1 MTRILRNAR
10 RTDGTIVDL
19 AVADGRITAVTP
31 AGTSPV
37 GDTPVDDLGNW
48 LVVPAL
54 VEPHAHLDKALTAEI
69 VPNPKGDL
77 LGAIEAWIVAAAAG
91 RITHE
96 GTVERAHAAM
106 ELLLVHGVTAVR
118 THVNVLGTNGTAAL
132 RAVKEAAT
140 RFEGLL
146 DVQTVAL
153 TSSPMTGP
161 DSGANRAALD
171 AAIEEGVDLVGG
183 CPHLDPDAEG
193 LIANAIRVA
202 TDAGVGIDLHVDDP
216 GVLTLRELARQVID
230 SGFAGS
236 VSASHCVTLGM
247 QSPATQTEV
256 ARLVAEA
263 GISVFPLPQTNLF
276 LQGRDH
282 PTAPPRGL
290 TAVAAAVT
298 VFGFVVVDDGD
309 TSRMTDFVCD
319 VAFPEKSFTDGVV
332 AGELTVQHLDRHSGP
347 VSVGRSV
354 HRSHAP
360 DAQQGI
366 ETVFFAH
373 PPAQTLASPLAN
385 LSDAAGCRG
394 CLIFGQRDL
403 WVAGSTRRGHMPESA
418 AKYTA
423 GDMLSLLAQ
432 IRATTRINHDADP
445 TIGGDGCVPDARL
458 ARASGEDVD
467 VFSTH
472 LETAIFGDETSVVR
486 SPGRVTQSLIR
497 RDVKDLA

>member
-202 TDAGVGIDLHVDDP
+202 TDAGVGIDLHVDEMLDP

-282 PTAPPRGL
+282 PTATPRGL
-290 TAVAAAVT
+290 TAVAALQEHGVLVAAGADNVQDPFNLIGRSDPMET
-298 VFGFVVVDDGD
+298 AALMVMAGHQLP
-309 TSRMTDFVCD
+309 D
-319 VAFPEKSFTDGVV
+319 VAFDMVSNNGRR
-332 AGELTVQHLDRHSGP
+332 ALGLAP
-347 VSVGRSV
+347 V
-354 HRSHAP
+354 
-360 DAQQGI
+360 
-366 ETVFFAH
+366 
-373 PPAQTLASPLAN
+373 TLA
-385 LSDAAGCRG
+385 
-394 CLIFGQRDL
+394 
-403 WVAGSTRRGHMPESA
+403 V
-418 AKYTA
+418 
-423 GDMLSLLAQ
+423 GDPADLLAIDAPS
-432 IRATTRINHDADP
+432 IRGAIADAPMSRRVYRGGRLVASADHTRTLH
-445 TIGGDGCVPDARL
+445 RH
-458 ARASGEDVD
+458 ED
-467 VFSTH
+467 
-472 LETAIFGDETSVVR
+472 
-486 SPGRVTQSLIR
+486 
-497 RDVKDLA
+497 